1 MKWQIARHVERHNFL
16 KLFDDRSS
24 FWSRTVS
31 IAACKTS
38 KVLHVTI
45 YVKAKRVVA
54 HNRYLF
60 PTCLIASNYFTGAC
74 QRHRSIH
81 GNDGGKPAVRLHIA
95 PYLLNLSIMKKY
107 SSVAIRYF
115 LMFSRFNTRDSD
127 KTLNSTRTYFFFLF
141 FFFLFRRILK
151 TKK

>member
-1 MKWQIARHVERHNFL
+1 M
-16 KLFDDRSS
+16 
-24 FWSRTVS
+24 
-31 IAACKTS
+31 
-38 KVLHVTI
+38 TI

-81 GNDGGKPAVRLHIA
+81 GNDGGKPAVRLHIT
-95 PYLLNLSIMKKY
+95 PYLLNPSIKRKY
-107 SSVAIRYF
+107 SSIVIRYF

-127 KTLNSTRTYFFFLF
+127 KTLNSTRTSFSLSFSKN
-141 FFFLFRRILK
+141 I
-151 TKK
+151 KKERNGN